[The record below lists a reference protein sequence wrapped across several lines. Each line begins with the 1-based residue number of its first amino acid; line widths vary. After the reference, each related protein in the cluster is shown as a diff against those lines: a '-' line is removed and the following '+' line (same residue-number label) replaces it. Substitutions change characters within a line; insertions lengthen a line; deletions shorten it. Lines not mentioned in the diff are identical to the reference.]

1 VHWFQWGMFT
11 LVSVG
16 FAYVTDITP
25 LRWRTTNI
33 GLLQAMIYTATALSL
48 GVFNVWLQ
56 GARFQCGS

>member
-1 VHWFQWGMFT
+1 MFT